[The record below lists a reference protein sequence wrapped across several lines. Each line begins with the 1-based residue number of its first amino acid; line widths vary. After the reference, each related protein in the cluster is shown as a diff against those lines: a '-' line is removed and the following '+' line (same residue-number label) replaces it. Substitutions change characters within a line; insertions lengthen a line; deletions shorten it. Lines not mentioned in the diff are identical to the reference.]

1 MSYLKNEDFQV
12 QVSLPFLA
20 KIIYY
25 FVIIFFFNRNFK
37 VFKIFAHTGQ
47 QCASMIIFVL
57 NKDFY
62 INFCVLNTLYM

>member
-25 FVIIFFFNRNFK
+25 FVIIFFLIEILKYLKYLLTRVSN
-37 VFKIFAHTGQ
+37 VHQ
-47 QCASMIIFVL
+47 
-57 NKDFY
+57 
-62 INFCVLNTLYM
+62 